1 MTGPVVALSTVA
13 TAEDA
18 ERIAR
23 SLVEKGVAACV
34 NVVPGVVSFYR
45 WKGRLER
52 DAEVLLVIKTRG
64 ERFEALKAALL
75 AEHPYEVP
83 ELVALPIAGGHER
96 YRATS
101 SGWRT
106 ASAAERSGARAFSDS
121 HVRARSPGSGARVR
135 APLAPRGAL
144 CLQQARPRGPH
155 PAISNKELSAR

>member
-13 TAEDA
+13 TTEDA

-34 NVVPGVVSFYR
+34 NVVPGVMSFYR

-64 ERFEALKAALL
+64 ERFEELKTALL

-83 ELVALPIAGGHER
+83 ELVALPITAGHER
-96 YRATS
+96 YLEWLEDS
-101 SGWRT
+101 V
-106 ASAAERSGARAFSDS
+106 RS
-121 HVRARSPGSGARVR
+121 
-135 APLAPRGAL
+135 
-144 CLQQARPRGPH
+144 
-155 PAISNKELSAR
+155 

>member
-64 ERFEALKAALL
+64 ERFEDLKAALL

-83 ELVALPIAGGHER
+83 ELVALPIAAGHER
-96 YRATS
+96 YLEWLT
-101 SGWRT
+101 
-106 ASAAERSGARAFSDS
+106 DS
-121 HVRARSPGSGARVR
+121 VK
-135 APLAPRGAL
+135 
-144 CLQQARPRGPH
+144 QT
-155 PAISNKELSAR
+155 

>member
-64 ERFEALKAALL
+64 ERFEQLKAALL

-96 YRATS
+96 YLE
-101 SGWRT
+101 WL
-106 ASAAERSGARAFSDS
+106 EDS
-121 HVRARSPGSGARVR
+121 VRG
-135 APLAPRGAL
+135 
-144 CLQQARPRGPH
+144 
-155 PAISNKELSAR
+155 

>member
-13 TAEDA
+13 TTEDA

-64 ERFEALKAALL
+64 ERFEELKTALL

-83 ELVALPIAGGHER
+83 ELVALPITAGHER
-96 YRATS
+96 YLEWLADSVR
-101 SGWRT
+101 RT
-106 ASAAERSGARAFSDS
+106 ER
-121 HVRARSPGSGARVR
+121 
-135 APLAPRGAL
+135 
-144 CLQQARPRGPH
+144 
-155 PAISNKELSAR
+155 

>member
-1 MTGPVVALSTVA
+1 MTGPLVALSTVA

-64 ERFEALKAALL
+64 ERFEELKAALL

-83 ELVALPIAGGHER
+83 ELVALPIAAGHER
-96 YRATS
+96 YLEWLA
-101 SGWRT
+101 
-106 ASAAERSGARAFSDS
+106 DS
-121 HVRARSPGSGARVR
+121 VRG
-135 APLAPRGAL
+135 
-144 CLQQARPRGPH
+144 
-155 PAISNKELSAR
+155 

>member
-1 MTGPVVALSTVA
+1 MTGPLVALSTVA

-64 ERFEALKAALL
+64 ERFEDLKAALL

-83 ELVALPIAGGHER
+83 ELVALSIAAGHER
-96 YRATS
+96 YLEWLA
-101 SGWRT
+101 
-106 ASAAERSGARAFSDS
+106 DS
-121 HVRARSPGSGARVR
+121 VRGG
-135 APLAPRGAL
+135 
-144 CLQQARPRGPH
+144 
-155 PAISNKELSAR
+155 E